1 MSKLKKCLYLIN
13 LLERKQTIL
22 EAIDKK
28 RGIECDYNAFNQKTN
43 KHQVIIPYF
52 LRTWEQR
59 WYLVAEPESH
69 PHVQSVYALERMDNV
84 RLTEKKMIPSDDW
97 NLSLSERR

>member
-52 LRTWEQR
+52 LRTPS
-59 WYLVAEPESH
+59 LKVI
-69 PHVQSVYALERMDNV
+69 RMSS
-84 RLTEKKMIPSDDW
+84 LFMPSSGWIMSD
-97 NLSLSERR
+97 

>member
-1 MSKLKKCLYLIN
+1 MSDAPSGVEYV
-13 LLERKQTIL
+13 QTIL

-28 RGIECDYNAFNQKTN
+28 RGIECYYNAFNQKTN

-84 RLTEKKMIPSDDW
+84 RLTEKKMIPSDDR
-97 NLSLSERR
+97 SLKRF